1 MSTKVSQGEIIE
13 MDNLRMF
20 VNGQAMSGG
29 DISVGLKGAVFL
41 GNISTSASYNFYS
54 FRGEFPGLHPVP
66 VGGTAIPGELYAVT
80 YEILHKQLLP
90 LEPEELELGCITLED
105 GTGSLAMVCRTSS
118 ISLPDVNDIS
128 SLGGWKKYLEI
139 SRGAHN

>member
-1 MSTKVSQGEIIE
+1 

-29 DISVGLKGAVFL
+29 DISIGLKGAVFL
-41 GNISTSASYNFYS
+41 GRICTSASYKFYS
-54 FRGEFPGLHPVP
+54 FRGEFPGLHPVKD
-66 VGGTAIPGELYAVT
+66 GGFAIPGELYEVS

-105 GTGSLAMVCRTSS
+105 GTGSLAMVCRKSS
-118 ISLPDVNDIS
+118 ISLPGVSDIS
-128 SLGGWKKYLEI
+128 SLGGWKKYLGMTE
-139 SRGAHN
+139 GVDD